1 MCNVHHNA
9 THVNLLMTPLGEV
22 DVVIVAATAII
33 SVVITVIG
41 VTTADVAD
49 EVVLSLGGGVTVVE
63 YVC

>member
-1 MCNVHHNA
+1 
-9 THVNLLMTPLGEV
+9 MTPLGEV

-49 EVVLSLGGGVTVVE
+49 EVVLSLGGGVTVVG
-63 YVC
+63 YFC